1 MRRGGGW
8 GRATAALAG
17 VAGALLLPGSSS
29 GLDGIP
35 PGYSAPPLTA
45 AQLTELGQVKAW
57 RVTYRRTW
65 TRVGS
70 WSGRLTGETQ
80 SSSTSRTESETVQAS
95 FVVSSAS
102 GGPDY
107 SPDPS
112 KPASVSI
119 ASSSVVTENYALQSC
134 AYVDG
139 NWTPGIRSYTQE
151 QTLNANLTP
160 VGVGAVSDGSAFAL
174 GFFTLPAWVEHR
186 AELSANPPRAGL
198 FLRVDTPPGS
208 GTQTNT
214 TGGCLGNSSTTS
226 PLTGG
231 ILIQVNFRPEATPF
245 DPVGSSGLT
254 ADTQVRVENGRFVIR
269 GSVASEVSALQCVVS
284 RFPFCQSY
292 YPPEL
297 FGTVTTSVSG
307 SWEAVP
313 LCGPIPEDKLTDPKV
328 ADGLKDGDGDGIPD
342 CWEEKGIQI
351 EKADGSVI
359 TYDLPGADPKHKD
372 IYLEVDYMAGHA
384 PVSGSVEDV
393 VHAFANAP
401 VANAHGG
408 PGITLHAPLD
418 EADAVP
424 AVPTLQLDP
433 PLPGDLNDLADIKST
448 TPSSGTH
455 CGAGFFGT
463 PGERDDPDCVLKLL
477 AKRLVYRY
485 ALFANRQPN
494 NANGKAN
501 SSSGVGEFPGNDF
514 MVTLGGWRPDSI
526 SAAGGQR
533 AAEAATFMHELGHT
547 LGLAHGG
554 GDDANCKP
562 NYLSVMNYTFQFP
575 YANRDPNRPLDYSRL
590 ALPGLNE
597 ASLDEPNGIGGPAGR
612 LAVWGQGGLLWT
624 DPANA
629 PIDWN
634 ASGASTDLGVS
645 ANINR
650 IDTIGDCE
658 GPKSLTIDGRYL
670 RDTNFEDYLDISKV
684 PDLSA
689 FVLTVNGAVRPLAG
703 RPRLFRNWLYLTLAT
718 PVAPGDT
725 VSYSYTRPA
734 QAQQQLTLENGDVE
748 TSYNDT
754 ATNISGQRQSL
765 SGYDDWSNLLY
776 SFRGTPGFAD
786 GQGEVAH
793 PNVPDLTSEEVLA
806 TAQPADTTAPAS
818 SLSAAPPANPAG
830 WNNTN
835 VTISLS
841 AADETGGSGVREI
854 DYSATGAQP
863 LALTKANGSS
873 VQLTISAEGS
883 TTLSYFAVDNAG
895 NTESPKTITVKIDKT
910 PPTVTAPSLSV
921 DGESPLGAQV
931 TSYPGLSAT
940 DNLEGSPTLVC
951 LPAAPHLFSVSPPD
965 TTVQCT
971 ATDAA
976 GNQAAATFTVHVRG
990 AAEQLAALRAA
1001 VDSAHPPLGPGLANH
1016 LGNTLREA
1024 ATALKEPK
1032 RRDVCHKLDEFTQQ
1046 LFEQVGGRNAKLTID
1061 QARAFA
1067 QAANRIETVLG
1078 CLTTTSPIPE
1088 AEQRLLA
1095 IIARVDVA
1103 VIDGQARIDLEKLL
1117 SDAGKQLAEGDTKS
1131 ACKKLGS
1138 FVEKTSQEAG
1148 RPNHRLDP
1156 GTAAAWSAQIRQ
1168 IKTALD
1174 C

>member
-1 MRRGGGW
+1 MRRGRGW

-17 VAGALLLPGSSS
+17 LTGALLLPGPGS

-35 PGYSAPPLTA
+35 PGYGAPPLTA

-57 RVTYRRTW
+57 RITYRRTW

-80 SSSTSRTESETVQAS
+80 TSATSRTESETVQAS

-102 GGPDY
+102 GGPVY

-112 KPASVSI
+112 TPASVSI
-119 ASSSVVTENYALQSC
+119 ASSSVVTEQYALQSC

-139 NWTPGIRSYTQE
+139 NWTPGTLSYTQE
-151 QTLNANLTP
+151 QTVNANLAP

-174 GFFTLPAWVEHR
+174 GSFTLPAWVEHR

-214 TGGCLGNSSTTS
+214 TGGCLGNSSTSS

-231 ILIQVNFRPEATPF
+231 VVIGVNFRPEATPF

-269 GSVASEVSALQCVVS
+269 GSVDSEVSALQCVVS

-313 LCGPIPEDKLTDPKV
+313 LCGPIPEDKLADPTV

-359 TYDLPGADPKHKD
+359 TYNLPGADPKHKD

-393 VHAFANAP
+393 VQAFANAP

-408 PGITLHAPLD
+408 PGITLHAPVD
-418 EADAVP
+418 EAVP
-424 AVPTLQLDP
+424 AVPKLQLHP
-433 PLPGDLNDLADIKST
+433 SLPGDLNDLADIKST

-463 PGERDDPDCVLKLL
+463 RGERDDPDCVLKLL

-485 ALFANRQPN
+485 ALFAASQPN
-494 NANGKAN
+494 DADGTANT
-501 SSSGVGEFPGNDF
+501 SSGVGEFPGNDF
-514 MVTLGGWRPDSI
+514 MVTLGGWGPASI
-526 SAAGGQR
+526 SAAGGQK
-533 AAEAATFMHELGHT
+533 AAEAGTFMHELGHT

-554 GDDANCKP
+554 GDAVNCKP
-562 NYLSVMNYTFQFP
+562 NYLSVMNYVFQFP
-575 YANRDPNRPLDYSRL
+575 YANRDPNRPLDYSGTAL
-590 ALPGLNE
+590 AGLNE
-597 ASLDEPNGIGGPAGR
+597 ASLDEPSGIGGPAGR

-624 DPANA
+624 DAANA
-629 PIDWN
+629 AIDWN
-634 ASGASTDLGVS
+634 ASGAPTDLGVS

-650 IDTIGDCE
+650 IDTIDDCAAQI
-658 GPKSLTIDGRYL
+658 GPTADGRYVRIVYDEL
-670 RDTNFEDYLDISKV
+670 LNAGSV
-684 PDLSA
+684 PPRSA
-689 FVLTVNGAVRPLAG
+689 FTAIVNGAEQTPINVRI
-703 RPRLFRNWLYLTLAT
+703 FRNSLYLTLAT
-718 PVAPGDT
+718 PVSGTDT
-725 VSYSYTRPA
+725 VAYRYLKPA
-734 QAQQQLTLENGDVE
+734 TGPVLMGAKGVFPSFQNNAL
-748 TSYNDT
+748 
-754 ATNISGQRQSL
+754 NISGERQSL
-765 SGYDDWSNLLY
+765 SGFDDWSNLQY
-776 SFRGTPGFAD
+776 SFRGTSGFAD
-786 GQGEVAH
+786 GQGVIAH
-793 PNVPDLTSEEVLA
+793 PNVADLTSEEVLA
-806 TAQPADTTAPAS
+806 TAQPADAIAPAS
-818 SLSAAPPANPAG
+818 SVSASPAANPAG
-830 WNNTN
+830 WNTTD
-835 VTISLS
+835 VTITLS
-841 AADETGGSGVREI
+841 AADESGGSGVREI
-854 DYSATGAQP
+854 DYSSTGAQP
-863 LALTKANGSS
+863 LAPTKVNGSS
-873 VQLTISAEGS
+873 AQLTISAQGS
-883 TTLSYFAVDNAG
+883 TTLTYFAVDNAG
-895 NTESPKTITVKIDKT
+895 NAESPKTITVKLDKT
-910 PPTVTAPSLSV
+910 PPALVAPSLSV
-921 DGESPLGAQV
+921 DADSPLGAQV
-931 TSYPGLSAT
+931 GSYPGVSAT
-940 DNLEGSPTLVC
+940 DNLDRSPTLVC
-951 LPAAPHLFSVSPPD
+951 LPAAPHLFSASPPD
-965 TTVQCT
+965 STVRCT

-976 GNQAAATFTVHVRG
+976 GNQAATTFTVHVRG

-1001 VDSAHPPLGPGLANH
+1001 VDSAKPPLRNGQAHELR
-1016 LGNTLREA
+1016 NTLREA
-1024 ATALKEPK
+1024 AAGLEQGKSRTA
-1032 RRDVCHKLDEFTQQ
+1032 CHKLDEFTQQ
-1046 LFEQVGGRNAKLTID
+1046 LFEEVGARNGQLTID
-1061 QARAFA
+1061 QAQAFA

-1078 CLTTTSPIPE
+1078 CLAAGSPVPE

-1095 IIARVDVA
+1095 LIGD
-1103 VIDGQARIDLEKLL
+1103 IDAAAINAKVRGDLEKEL
-1117 SDAGKQLAEGDTKS
+1117 SEAGEELAKGDTKS

-1138 FVEKTSQEAG
+1138 FVKKF
-1148 RPNHRLDP
+1148 DP
-1156 GTAAAWSAQIRQ
+1156 TAVANWSARIRQ
-1168 IKTALD
+1168 IEAALG
-1174 C
+1174 CS